1 MSEITD
7 GYRPTTATGNVYV
20 FDEERAPSLDISVAI
35 TANAG
40 NYPAE
45 AAAAVVAGVEAMKA
59 SLEASFPGV
68 TARSNPTVLIGARE
82 MDAVPAPPADS

>member
-20 FDEERAPSLDISVAI
+20 FDEERSPALQINVSI
-35 TANAG
+35 TAEAG
-40 NYPAE
+40 EYPAE
-45 AAAAVVAGVEAMKA
+45 AAAAVVAGVEAMKT

-82 MDAVPAPPADS
+82 MDAVPAPPTES